1 MVYVHNPN
9 RNALVEELRRKA
21 DVESAKLVRMIEA
34 ERAANATLLKK
45 FEAERSKNNRLK
57 SAIDAERAKAQVLRL
72 AVTEERARM
81 PRAELAAKVEA
92 TMRWVEVHLP
102 EPIYGGEVG
111 LLAATREI
119 ARYRCGG
126 RNGELVAA

>member
-21 DVESAKLVRMIEA
+21 DS
-34 ERAANATLLKK
+34 ERAELSRALETERSANAALLKK
-45 FEAERSKNNRLK
+45 FEAERSKSNRLK
-57 SAIDAERAKAQVLRL
+57 SAIKSERVKAQVLRL
-72 AVTEERARM
+72 AVAEERARM
-81 PRAELAAKVEA
+81 PRADMASKVEA
-92 TMRWVEVHLP
+92 TVRWVEVHLP

-119 ARYRCGG
+119 ARYRGGG